1 MLMRMYLRWGDKNGF
16 KTEIVDANG
25 GEVAGIKSATIRFEG
40 EYAYDADAKSSG
52 KLVAALAE
60 APKRNWIVVDMKTDW
75 STIFT
80 K

>member
-1 MLMRMYLRWGDKNGF
+1 MREYTITSNSHPSLGI
-16 KTEIVDANG
+16 IVHHTD
-25 GEVAGIKSATIRFEG
+25 FEG

-75 STIFT
+75 STIIT

>member
-1 MLMRMYLRWGDKNGF
+1 VSFFIGAIHPSLGI
-16 KTEIVDANG
+16 IVHHTDS
-25 GEVAGIKSATIRFEG
+25 ER